1 MISGGG
7 PRGQAVTL
15 RGVCVSLR
23 ADEHRELERITQR
36 AAHLIALCSVWQPR
50 PCPQRCFPLAHTLRR
65 VRTLFPRPAPCP
77 RPAPPRLLSARRSAA
92 CGSRGRRSAGAAWR
106 RRWGCWVGALRRGPP
121 PSRPA
126 AVPPSCPAPP
136 PRPRAGGAAATPAP
150 AAMTTEDEIIRIAKK
165 MDKMVQKKNAVSRGG
180 ARRGPQPAPRCLLFS
195 GPRSAHGGC
204 RRPGSSARPRGARGR
219 PGEPS
224 AWRWGRG
231 RFARSGS
238 SRPAAG
244 RGGLGCAGP
253 QRCPRWAPRSRRRAS
268 RVRGQPLGGKRAAGS
283 LLRIRCFRV
292 RALMVGCSVGLQSHE
307 GGWGAPVL
315 LARFVWAGF

>member
-1 MISGGG
+1 
-7 PRGQAVTL
+7 
-15 RGVCVSLR
+15 
-23 ADEHRELERITQR
+23 
-36 AAHLIALCSVWQPR
+36 
-50 PCPQRCFPLAHTLRR
+50 
-65 VRTLFPRPAPCP
+65 
-77 RPAPPRLLSARRSAA
+77 
-92 CGSRGRRSAGAAWR
+92 
-106 RRWGCWVGALRRGPP
+106 
-121 PSRPA
+121 
-126 AVPPSCPAPP
+126 
-136 PRPRAGGAAATPAP
+136 
-150 AAMTTEDEIIRIAKK
+150 MTTEDEIIRIAKK

-204 RRPGSSARPRGARGR
+204 RRPGSSARPRRARGR

-292 RALMVGCSVGLQSHE
+292 PWGFKATKVAGEPRSCWPGLCGQGSEAHVG
-307 GGWGAPVL
+307 
-315 LARFVWAGF
+315 